1 MIKEIDFF
9 GIYFAPFAG
18 FLVAAFILFVPLK
31 RWFDRIEIQKW
42 VWHRPLFDFAVF
54 VIMLSIIGLVFLV

>member
-18 FLVAAFILFVPLK
+18 YLAAALLIFIPI
-31 RWFDRIEIQKW
+31 RMGFDRIEIQKW
-42 VWHRPLFDFAVF
+42 IWHRWLFEVAVYTII
-54 VIMLSIIGLVFLV
+54 VSVIGLIF